1 MNFYEFH
8 QNNSG
13 GSCIDLTVGG
23 VTAHHFWVA
32 ADNAA
37 DANKIFS
44 ITVGFNHSFCPCCG
58 ERFSEKWNDEK
69 PDFIGSID
77 DLIAHHRNREFFSE
91 FQKNCA
97 VILDPLGKNVVKID
111 SIENHP
117 FRIGKFR
124 APIKSLLDG
133 VPKEKDFYFL
143 DGKLYDWDWDHTK
156 TKVIAEMKSA
166 LEAVQYLMNN
176 EYVPGEYT
184 LKIDTLTYYAKDY
197 DRQNS

>member
-8 QNNSG
+8 QNNPR

-23 VTAHHFWVA
+23 VTSHHFWVA
-32 ADNAA
+32 ADNAT

-44 ITVGFNHSFCPCCG
+44 INIGFDHSFCPCCG
-58 ERFSEKWNDEK
+58 ERFSEKWDDEE
-69 PDFIGSID
+69 PDFEGSVD
-77 DLIAHHRNREFFSE
+77 DLILHQRNREFFSE

-111 SIENHP
+111 SIVGRP
-117 FRIGKFR
+117 FRLGKFR
-124 APIKSLLDG
+124 EPIKSLFDG
-133 VPKEKDFYFL
+133 VPEEKDFYFL

-166 LEAVQYLMNN
+166 VEAVEYLMNL
-176 EYVPGEYT
+176 EYAPGEYA